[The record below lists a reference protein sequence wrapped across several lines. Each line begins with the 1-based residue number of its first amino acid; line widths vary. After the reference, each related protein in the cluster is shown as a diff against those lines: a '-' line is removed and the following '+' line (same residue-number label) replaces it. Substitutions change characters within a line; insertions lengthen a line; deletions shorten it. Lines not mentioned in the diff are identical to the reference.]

1 MDRGRETVGKRHETH
16 RYCSVCRVGGRGFRE
31 EGRWV
36 GKRDGSMRPVFYFF
50 FIFFCML
57 TSWVFT

>member
-50 FIFFCML
+50 LFFFAC
-57 TSWVFT
+57 